1 MCAFFYRFFY
11 EIFSRTKTLAEG
23 RRRFQKMT
31 KKGSKNDVLAPPFWG
46 YTGQNGQKRPF
57 LTPGGGSHTP
67 GGGSHTPKFGGGPP
81 PRTRIGAFLDFLGC
95 RCFLENV
102 ANTFAEFCTNISL
115 TTSQRCFCERFVEDL
130 SRDFTETLMTN
141 WSMTRSTLREY
152 FVEDFVE
159 DFVQDLIGDRS
170 TTHRLL
176 CERFV
181 EDTFDKNIWETPEN
195 KKFTRCVDEK
205 ISTRCVKFL
214 RTQISNC
221 SRRTQVSIRNRSPI
235 GACDLKYDS

>member
-1 MCAFFYRFFY
+1 MFF
-11 EIFSRTKTLAEG
+11 G
-23 RRRFQKMT
+23 
-31 KKGSKNDVLAPPFWG
+31 
-46 YTGQNGQKRPF
+46 
-57 LTPGGGSHTP
+57 
-67 GGGSHTPKFGGGPP
+67 
-81 PRTRIGAFLDFLGC
+81 
-95 RCFLENV
+95 NV
-102 ANTFAEFCTNISL
+102 QTSFAEICTNMFWQFLRDYFVKDLWEI
-115 TTSQRCFCERFVEDL
+115 CERFVEDL
-130 SRDFTETLMTN
+130 FRDFTETLMTN
-141 WSMTRSTLREY
+141 WSMTRSTLRDY